1 MLLVARE
8 RETRAVLSTVV
19 PKKTTEEWICRRL
32 IAWLREIGL
41 ESVDIIVKS
50 DNEPALTS
58 LIASWSTMRAMT
70 SGTRM
75 IIDNSSVGSSKSNG
89 VVERAIQS
97 VQGTIRTI
105 RSDIE
110 GRWGVKIDATHS
122 IWPWIAERAGFLL
135 TRFEVGRDG
144 KTSYERPKG
153 KSAKVQGMAF
163 AEGILWKR
171 KRAGGP
177 LGKLTCMWE
186 GGIYLGV
193 KATTAEVIVGN
204 RIGVWLTR
212 IVRKKPA
219 KERWDQSNLEMVV
232 AVPWRKNEDDP
243 KMNGERLKSEES
255 EVVTM
260 DKEYR
265 EKLEAEEHVPVPKRV
280 YISRENLEE
289 FGFTAMCPGCMS
301 LLRGTARK
309 AHTENCRRRIEDE
322 LKGTAKADAATR
334 RMKEYQDRAAAKGA
348 RRMRTGQEEGSQ
360 QHEIARTEFQQQQ
373 QRQHDGDER

>member
-1 MLLVARE
+1 M
-8 RETRAVLSTVV
+8 LSTVV
-19 PKKTTEEWICRRL
+19 PRKTTGEWICRRL
-32 IAWLREIGL
+32 MAWLREIGL

-70 SGTRM
+70 SGSRM
-75 IIDNSSVGSSKSNG
+75 IIENSPVGSSKSNG
-89 VVERAIQS
+89 IVERAIQS
-97 VQGTIRTI
+97 VQGMIRTI

-122 IWPWIAERAGFLL
+122 IWPWIAEHAGFLL

-144 KTSYERPKG
+144 KTAYERLKG

-186 GGIYLGV
+186 DGIYLGV

-204 RIGVWLTR
+204 RNGVWLTR
-212 IVRKKPA
+212 TVRRKPA
-219 KERWDQSNLEMVV
+219 KERWDRSNLEMVV

-243 KMNGERLKSEES
+243 KMDGERLKSE
-255 EVVTM
+255 VIVM
-260 DKEYR
+260 DKEYK

-289 FGFTAMCPGCMS
+289 FGFTARCPGCMS
-301 LLRGTARK
+301 LLRGLRDKRIRK
-309 AHTENCRRRIEDE
+309 VVEDE
-322 LKGTAKADAATR
+322 SR
-334 RMKEYQDRAAAKGA
+334 R
-348 RRMRTGQEEGSQ
+348 S
-360 QHEIARTEFQQQQ
+360 
-373 QRQHDGDER
+373 